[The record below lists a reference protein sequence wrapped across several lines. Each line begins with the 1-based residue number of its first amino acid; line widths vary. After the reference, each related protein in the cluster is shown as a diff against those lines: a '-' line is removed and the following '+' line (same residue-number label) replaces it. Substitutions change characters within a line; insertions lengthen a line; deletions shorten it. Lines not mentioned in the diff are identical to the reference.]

1 MPHAT
6 SETVVPAT
14 FTLRVL
20 ASPSTPSIATLESR
34 FELRH
39 RAEGIEAADLSLR
52 YAAMRRQY
60 NEQSLRAKHL
70 FADPRLKQ
78 PSCSVLFR
86 LALGAV
92 KISRHLYDAFRRAEA
107 ATPQGNSTIVPVEV
121 VREALD
127 WHERQLERL
136 ERQFEFLNF
145 VDALTPMLRTLVAQL
160 QDSPRQSALGW
171 RSVARRLIAEVERV
185 PNREAILPFPD
196 FSLAAYLADTGGG
209 GEALGRGIQTARWV
223 ARVLLDR
230 NESLTQTELLIVASL
245 CQDCGLLLP
254 TYRGRSALQR
264 QAISARLRVLHA
276 SIGAALVAGML
287 EFVPDLPLLVAEH
300 HRRLIGLEGSA
311 DLSGSMQKRGSRL
324 LSVAVRLFEI
334 VEELPAAPAAEEAP
348 ERLASCHPA
357 ALQIVREASL
367 GEWDLS
373 VTGEMLASLGFG
385 VESRTEDM
393 GLKLQDANWGIG
405 EWRRL
410 DAGASG
416 LPAPNLALADHVRGR
431 RYAHESKN

>member
-20 ASPSTPSIATLESR
+20 AHPPTPSIAALESR
-34 FELRH
+34 FELRD
-39 RAEGIEAADLSLR
+39 RAEGIDAAELSLR

-60 NEQSLRAKHL
+60 SEQSLRAKHL

-78 PSCSVLFR
+78 PSCAALFQ

-107 ATPQGNSTIVPVEV
+107 ATPQSGSTVVPAEA

-127 WHERQLERL
+127 WHETQLEKL
-136 ERQFEFLNF
+136 ERQIEFLNF
-145 VDALTPMLRTLVAQL
+145 VDALAPMLRTLVDQL
-160 QDSPRQSALGW
+160 QDSPRQSAIGW
-171 RSVARRLIAEVERV
+171 RSVARRLIAEVDRISD
-185 PNREAILPFPD
+185 RETILPFPG

-223 ARVLLDR
+223 ARALLDR
-230 NESLTQTELLIVASL
+230 NESLTQTELLTVASL

-287 EFVPDLPLLVAEH
+287 EFVPELPLLVAEH

-311 DLSGSMQKRGSRL
+311 DLSGSLQKRGSRL
-324 LSVAVRLFEI
+324 LSVAVRFFEI
-334 VEELPAAPAAEEAP
+334 VEELPSAPATEEAP
-348 ERLASCHPA
+348 DCLASCHPA

-373 VTGEMLASLGFG
+373 VTGELLASLGFG
-385 VESRTEDM
+385 VETRTEEA
-393 GLKLQDANWGIG
+393 GLKMQDAKWGVG

-416 LPAPNLALADHVRGR
+416 LPAPNLSLADHVRGR
-431 RYAHESKN
+431 RYAQQSKD